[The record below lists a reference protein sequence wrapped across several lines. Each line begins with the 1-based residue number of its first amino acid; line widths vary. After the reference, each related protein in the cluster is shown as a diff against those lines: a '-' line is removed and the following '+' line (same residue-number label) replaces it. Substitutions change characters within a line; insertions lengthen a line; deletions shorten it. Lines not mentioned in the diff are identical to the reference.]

1 MFRKNGDSA
10 NINELSI
17 HLSQGNFS
25 VLQDLAEK
33 PHDIANF
40 LKQILRELAEPI
52 CPFNL
57 YPKFRDM
64 IITDSREDKLNEL
77 AEYLMLMPLLNRNT
91 LLFIVR
97 FFRKVAVY
105 EDKNKMTAYNL
116 AVVIT
121 PNVFRSKE
129 LSI

>member
-1 MFRKNGDSA
+1 
-10 NINELSI
+10 
-17 HLSQGNFS
+17 
-25 VLQDLAEK
+25 
-33 PHDIANF
+33 
-40 LKQILRELAEPI
+40 
-52 CPFNL
+52 
-57 YPKFRDM
+57 M

>member
-10 NINELSI
+10 SINELSI

-57 YPKFRDM
+57 YPKVRDM